1 MSISDLF
8 SLAGKVALV
17 TGGSRGLGL
26 EIAEGLGEAGAR
38 VAITARREQWL
49 ASAEAH
55 LRDRGI
61 EVLAV
66 ACDVAQPAAIEA
78 LVERVTGH
86 FGAIDVLVNNAGI
99 SWGAPPESMPLE
111 RWQQVLTV
119 NATAPFLLARAAA
132 PAMMR
137 RGGGVII
144 NIASVAG
151 LIGTDPRVLDAV
163 GYAASK
169 GALIA
174 MTRDLAVKWAG
185 HNIRVNAIAPGFFR
199 TRMSEPIIEHHAAE
213 LESATP
219 MRRIG
224 REGELK
230 GVAVFLA
237 SDAASYV
244 TGQVLAVD
252 GGMTAT

>member
-1 MSISDLF
+1 MSISDVF

-49 ASAEAH
+49 DSAETH
-55 LRDRGI
+55 LRDLGI
-61 EVLAV
+61 EVLSV
-66 ACDVAQPAAIEA
+66 ACDVAKPAAIES
-78 LVERVTGH
+78 LVQRVASH
-86 FGAIDVLVNNAGI
+86 FGPVDVLVNNAGI
-99 SWGAPPESMPLE
+99 TWGAPPEAMPLE

-119 NATAPFLLARAAA
+119 NATAPFLLARAVA
-132 PAMMR
+132 PSMMQ

-151 LIGTDPRVLDAV
+151 LVGTDPRVLDAV

-169 GALIA
+169 GALVA
-174 MTRDLAVKWAG
+174 MTRDLAVKWAP

-199 TRMSEPIIEHHAAE
+199 TRMSEPLIEHHSAE
-213 LESATP
+213 LEAATP

-237 SDAASYV
+237 SNAASYV

-252 GGMTAT
+252 GGMTAG